1 MLFLYIQS
9 LTRRDNMEKK
19 ELVLKALLES
29 EEPLR
34 PGDVVE
40 KTGLSKEDVDKAIK
54 KLKDEGKIESPKD
67 ATTKRK
73 ELRHF

>member
-9 LTRRDNMEKK
+9 LARRDNMEKK

-54 KLKDEGKIESPKD
+54 KLKDEGKIESPKRCYYQ
-67 ATTKRK
+67 AKRA
-73 ELRHF
+73 